1 MAGVREPASKR
12 YRGSPDFAE
21 SHQATTAGKN
31 RLHRIASDARSRF
44 RSMPGTWQKARR
56 QTGCW
61 LHAAPGNHPG
71 TAQQHFATRIA
82 IISERETSYFFAG
95 RSPDNRLSQG
105 GNKSCQP
112 LADRKDSSYRRMFLF
127 ARNASTANGFTSFGT
142 TSWASSAAS
151 CNTQV
156 NCEIALEPDDPMT
169 EKRAAI
175 IKPLTLE
182 RIAIYPAQ
190 DETDRSML
198 N

>member
-1 MAGVREPASKR
+1 MAGVREAASKR

-21 SHQATTAGKN
+21 LNQATSAGKN
-31 RLHRIASDARSRF
+31 RPYRIACNVRSRF
-44 RSMPGTWQKARR
+44 RSMSGTWQRARR
-56 QTGCW
+56 QTGCC

-71 TAQQHFATRIA
+71 RAQQHFPTRLA

-105 GNKSCQP
+105 GNKSFQP

-151 CNTQV
+151 CCRLARMGTH
-156 NCEIALEPDDPMT
+156 
-169 EKRAAI
+169 K
-175 IKPLTLE
+175 
-182 RIAIYPAQ
+182 
-190 DETDRSML
+190 
-198 N
+198 